1 MLMVSFYTNR
11 ILESFQDTFTLSD
24 ISRMSSEN
32 KSLKQISKSMLLA
45 LLEFVELKFAVEN
58 VLSDV
63 RQGMW

>member
-1 MLMVSFYTNR
+1 MVSFYTNR

-63 RQGMW
+63 RQGM